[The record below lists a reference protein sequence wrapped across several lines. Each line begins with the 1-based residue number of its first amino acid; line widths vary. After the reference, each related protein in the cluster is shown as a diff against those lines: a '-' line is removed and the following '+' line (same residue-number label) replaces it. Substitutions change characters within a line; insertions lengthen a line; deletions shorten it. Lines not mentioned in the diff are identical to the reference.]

1 MKAGTGDKEGEKDG
15 QKMEMKLKM
24 GRGMEMEREME
35 MEQGTMYRKSNLCI
49 PEKEL
54 RGLIPNSYIH
64 VSVNNYTCDL
74 FYTYKKCLTS
84 KLQVMKNFLIM
95 E

>member
-1 MKAGTGDKEGEKDG
+1 
-15 QKMEMKLKM
+15 MEMKLKM
-24 GRGMEMEREME
+24 GRGMEMEREVE
-35 MEQGTMYRKSNLCI
+35 MEQGTLDWKSNLCTVF

-54 RGLIPNSYIH
+54 RGLSPNFYIH
-64 VSVNNYTCDL
+64 VSMNNYTCDL
-74 FYTYKKCLTS
+74 FYTYKKFLTS